1 MTFPNFP
8 ELKQKSQDALDR
20 CGNQKTLALIY
31 AGGLVGSALLLT
43 VLDFILSE
51 MIEGTG
57 GLRNLGTRTI
67 LSTLQTMLPILQTL
81 ALLGW
86 NAGYTMVVLNII
98 RGRYADHR
106 TLISGFNLFFPML
119 RAMLLEGLLY
129 FNLMIISL
137 FLSVQIYSFTPW
149 AKELIL
155 TLEPM
160 LPAMMENPSQMI
172 LDEATL
178 MAALWDMLPMVLIF
192 GILYLLLFLPIS
204 YRLRFSTYCLMDAPR
219 AGALRAMAASRRL
232 LRKKCFRLF
241 LIDLRYWWYH
251 GLLAIASLLPMLPL
265 MGFQLPMGFDV
276 TYYLCYGAYLVISF
290 ALYLL
295 AMNRVECTYAA
306 AYQALL
312 EPPKE
317 NTVILGNIFD
327 M

>member
-8 ELKQKSQDALDR
+8 ELKQKSRDALDR

-43 VLDFILSE
+43 VLDYILSE

-57 GLRNLGTRTI
+57 GLRNMGTRTI
-67 LSTLQTMLPILQTL
+67 LSSLQTMLPILQSL

-86 NAGYTMVVLNII
+86 NAGYTMVVLNLI
-98 RGRYADHR
+98 RGRYSDHR
-106 TLISGFNLFFPML
+106 TLVSGFNLFFPML

-129 FNLMIISL
+129 FNLLIVSL
-137 FLSVQIYSFTPW
+137 LLSVQIYSFTPW
-149 AKELIL
+149 AKELML

-160 LPAMMENPSQMI
+160 LPAMMENPDQLI

-178 MAALWDMLPMVLIF
+178 VAAMWDMLPMVVIF
-192 GILYLLLFLPIS
+192 GILYFVLAVPIS
-204 YRLRFSTYCLMDAPR
+204 YRLRFRTYCLVDAPR

-232 LRKKCFRLF
+232 LRKNCFRLF
-241 LIDLRYWWYH
+241 LIDLRFWWYH
-251 GLLAIASLLPMLPL
+251 GLLALAGLLPMIPL
-265 MGFQLPMGFDV
+265 TGFQFSLGFDF
-276 TYYLCYGAYLVISF
+276 TYYLCYGVYLLITF
-290 ALYLL
+290 ALYTL

-306 AYQALL
+306 AYESLL
-312 EPPKE
+312 EPPAE

>member
-8 ELKQKSQDALDR
+8 KLKQKSQDALDR

-43 VLDFILSE
+43 ILDYILSD

-57 GLRNLGTRTI
+57 GLRNLGTRSI

-106 TLISGFNLFFPML
+106 TLVSGFNLFFPML

-178 MAALWDMLPMVLIF
+178 LSALWDMLPMVLIF
-192 GILYLLLFLPIS
+192 GVLYLLLFLPIS

-232 LRKKCFRLF
+232 LRKNCFRLF

-290 ALYLL
+290 ALYIL
-295 AMNRVECTYAA
+295 AMNRVECTYAT